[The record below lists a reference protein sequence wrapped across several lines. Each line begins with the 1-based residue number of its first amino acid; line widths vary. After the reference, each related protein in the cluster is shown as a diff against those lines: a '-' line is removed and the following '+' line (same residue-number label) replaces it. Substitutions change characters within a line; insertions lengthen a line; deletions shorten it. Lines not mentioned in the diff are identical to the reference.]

1 MTEQERT
8 PQTPPDE
15 AGASRAAEAQKQ
27 EEGVGERV
35 NTSPTDALPAG
46 AGSVGPAAAYESVRG
61 REEFAAEM
69 APRAEAGTAFP
80 AEERREEAGFG
91 LGALA
96 LALSLL
102 SLFFAPYLL
111 GAGGVLLGYLAY
123 HQGSRS
129 LGAWAMGLGLVSIV
143 VAFFLGPMIRAW

>member
-1 MTEQERT
+1 VTEQETRETPADGADTSRT
-8 PQTPPDE
+8 SEGQT
-15 AGASRAAEAQKQ
+15 GQ
-27 EEGVGERV
+27 G

-46 AGSVGPAAAYESVRG
+46 EGPVARRSAH
-61 REEFAAEM
+61 EEFAAEM
-69 APRAEAGTAFP
+69 TPRAEAGAAYP
-80 AEERREEAGFG
+80 IEERREETGFG

-96 LALSLL
+96 LALSVL

-143 VAFFLGPMIRAW
+143 VTFFLGPLIRAW